1 MPYTWSLVL
10 LAVGLVLLAWL
21 LIRLFREL
29 RRFKAVQR
37 QVFHDFGDRSGLV
50 KARVAGL
57 KVAFAQ
63 RRTR

>member
-1 MPYTWSLVL
+1 MPYVWSLVL
-10 LAVGLVLLAWL
+10 LVVGLVLLAL
-21 LIRLFREL
+21 LLVRLFREL

-37 QVFHDFGDRSGLV
+37 QVFHDIDDRSGLV

-63 RRTR
+63 RRNR